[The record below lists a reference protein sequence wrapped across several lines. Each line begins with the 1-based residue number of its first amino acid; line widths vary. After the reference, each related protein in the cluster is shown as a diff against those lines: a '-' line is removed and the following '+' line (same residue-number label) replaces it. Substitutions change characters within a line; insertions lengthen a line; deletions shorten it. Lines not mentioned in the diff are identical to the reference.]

1 MEWIAEFFNNI
12 QEFAQDVW
20 DWLYI
25 GIYYFFKALLVTAT
39 KAMIYAYLEGLLIC
53 MDVAYTVVQELLED
67 TGVIAEVRNAYN
79 AIPADVRGYLAFFNV
94 PQGLTLIFT
103 AIPTRLA
110 MKFVPIFGR

>member
-12 QEFAQDVW
+12 QTFSQDVW

-25 GIYYFFKALLVTAT
+25 GIYDFFKALLVTAT
-39 KAMIYAYLEGLLIC
+39 KAMIYAYLQGLLIC
-53 MDVAYTVVQELLED
+53 MDVAYTVVQELLQE
-67 TGVIAEVRNAYN
+67 TGVVAQVQNAYN
-79 AIPADVRGYLAFFNV
+79 LIPANVRGYLSFFNI

-110 MKFVPIFGR
+110 MKFVPFFGR